1 MYLIKLPPTPATPQ
15 DSVDNIPSLDQ
26 CWLQCIAVLSS
37 FANNSFHI
45 NDQVPTSF
53 SPNSQTAEFA
63 IDRLQRCLL
72 RRGDTVPSGMALLK
86 CYDATVFPL
95 LSSYGR
101 SDRDKSYIIG
111 IATSSLLA
119 SSEVLAQ
126 QPAYA
131 SLWLRFIDLLCRF
144 IREGGAIGEMTTERM
159 KNLLM
164 VMMVEK
170 RFDTMSAAAGQN
182 VLEATMTM
190 LDSYCPAIRSELD
203 RAFSPTENPK
213 PDKVEE
219 KEVKEEKMEEEVKEE
234 VKTEEEVKEKEKEEE
249 KKNEV
254 KDEEKV
260 EEKEKPAEEV
270 KEEEEKEEV
279 KEVKEEMKTEEV
291 KEEMKTEEEKEQV
304 KKEEEQTKKQESE
317 GKEDAAI
324 SGKEMHEEVQQKEEN
339 VQSTTQSSEMQNGED
354 VIIQVKE

>member
-1 MYLIKLPPTPATPQ
+1 MYLIKLSPTPATPQ

-45 NDQVPTSF
+45 NDQVPLFF
-53 SPNSQTAEFA
+53 SPHPQTAEFA

-203 RAFSPTENPK
+203 RAFAPAENPK

-260 EEKEKPAEEV
+260 EKEKPAEEV

-291 KEEMKTEEEKEQV
+291 KEQV

-324 SGKEMHEEVQQKEEN
+324 PTKEVHEEVQQKEEN

>member
-1 MYLIKLPPTPATPQ
+1 MYLIKLSPTPATPQ

-45 NDQVPTSF
+45 NDQVPLFF
-53 SPNSQTAEFA
+53 SPHPQTAEFA

-203 RAFSPTENPK
+203 RAFAPAENPK

-260 EEKEKPAEEV
+260 EKEKPAEEV

>member
-1 MYLIKLPPTPATPQ
+1 MYLIKLSPTPATPQ

-45 NDQVPTSF
+45 NDQVPLFF
-53 SPNSQTAEFA
+53 SPHPQTAEFA

-203 RAFSPTENPK
+203 RAFAPAENPK

-219 KEVKEEKMEEEVKEE
+219 KAEEVKAEVKEEVKDE

-270 KEEEEKEEV
+270 KEEEEKEEEEKEEV
-279 KEVKEEMKTEEV
+279 KEVKEEV
-291 KEEMKTEEEKEQV
+291 KTEEEEKEE
-304 KKEEEQTKKQESE
+304 KKEEEQTEKQESE

-324 SGKEMHEEVQQKEEN
+324 SGKEVHEEVQQKEEN
-339 VQSTTQSSEMQNGED
+339 VQSTAQSSEMQNGED

>member
-45 NDQVPTSF
+45 NDQVPLSF
-53 SPNSQTAEFA
+53 SPHSQTAEFA

-203 RAFSPTENPK
+203 RAFAPAENPK

-219 KEVKEEKMEEEVKEE
+219 KEVKEEKMVEEVKEE
-234 VKTEEEVKEKEKEEE
+234 VKTEEEVKEKEKKDEE
-249 KKNEV
+249 

-260 EEKEKPAEEV
+260 EKEKPAEEV
-270 KEEEEKEEV
+270 KEVKEEV
-279 KEVKEEMKTEEV
+279 
-291 KEEMKTEEEKEQV
+291 KTEEEKEKV
-304 KKEEEQTKKQESE
+304 KKEEEQTEKQESE

-324 SGKEMHEEVQQKEEN
+324 SGKEVHEEVQQKEEN

>member
-1 MYLIKLPPTPATPQ
+1 MYLIKLSPTPATPQ

-45 NDQVPTSF
+45 NDQVPLFF
-53 SPNSQTAEFA
+53 SPHPQTAEFA

-219 KEVKEEKMEEEVKEE
+219 KEVKEEKAEEVKEE

-324 SGKEMHEEVQQKEEN
+324 SGKEVHEEVQQKEEN
-339 VQSTTQSSEMQNGED
+339 VQSTAQSSEMQNGED

>member
-1 MYLIKLPPTPATPQ
+1 MYLIKLSPTPATPQ

-45 NDQVPTSF
+45 NDQVPLSF
-53 SPNSQTAEFA
+53 SPHSQTAEFA

-219 KEVKEEKMEEEVKEE
+219 KAEEVKAEVKEEVKDE
-234 VKTEEEVKEKEKEEE
+234 VKTEEEVKEKEK
-249 KKNEV
+249 KDEV

-260 EEKEKPAEEV
+260 EKEKPAEEV
-270 KEEEEKEEV
+270 KEEEEKEEEEKEEV
-279 KEVKEEMKTEEV
+279 KEVKEEV
-291 KEEMKTEEEKEQV
+291 KTEEEEKKQV

>member
-45 NDQVPTSF
+45 NDQVPLSF
-53 SPNSQTAEFA
+53 SPHSQTAEFA

-203 RAFSPTENPK
+203 RAFAPAENPK

-219 KEVKEEKMEEEVKEE
+219 KEVKEEKME
-234 VKTEEEVKEKEKEEE
+234 
-249 KKNEV
+249 
-254 KDEEKV
+254 
-260 EEKEKPAEEV
+260 
-270 KEEEEKEEV
+270 
-279 KEVKEEMKTEEV
+279 
-291 KEEMKTEEEKEQV
+291 
-304 KKEEEQTKKQESE
+304 
-317 GKEDAAI
+317 
-324 SGKEMHEEVQQKEEN
+324 
-339 VQSTTQSSEMQNGED
+339 
-354 VIIQVKE
+354 

>member
-45 NDQVPTSF
+45 NDQVPLFF
-53 SPNSQTAEFA
+53 SPHPQTAEFA

-101 SDRDKSYIIG
+101 SDRDKSYISG

-219 KEVKEEKMEEEVKEE
+219 
-234 VKTEEEVKEKEKEEE
+234 
-249 KKNEV
+249 
-254 KDEEKV
+254 
-260 EEKEKPAEEV
+260 
-270 KEEEEKEEV
+270 
-279 KEVKEEMKTEEV
+279 
-291 KEEMKTEEEKEQV
+291 
-304 KKEEEQTKKQESE
+304 
-317 GKEDAAI
+317 
-324 SGKEMHEEVQQKEEN
+324 
-339 VQSTTQSSEMQNGED
+339 
-354 VIIQVKE
+354 

>member
-53 SPNSQTAEFA
+53 SPHSQTAEFA

-203 RAFSPTENPK
+203 RAFAPAENPK

-234 VKTEEEVKEKEKEEE
+234 VKTEEEVKEKEK
-249 KKNEV
+249 KDEV
-254 KDEEKV
+254 MDEEKV

>member
-45 NDQVPTSF
+45 NDQVPLSF
-53 SPNSQTAEFA
+53 SPHSQTAEFA

-203 RAFSPTENPK
+203 RAFAPAENPK

-219 KEVKEEKMEEEVKEE
+219 KAEEVKAEVKEE
-234 VKTEEEVKEKEKEEE
+234 VKEEE
-249 KKNEV
+249 KKDEV

-279 KEVKEEMKTEEV
+279 KTE
-291 KEEMKTEEEKEQV
+291 EEEKEE
-304 KKEEEQTKKQESE
+304 KKEEEQTEKQESE

-324 SGKEMHEEVQQKEEN
+324 SGKEVHEEVQQKEEN

>member
-45 NDQVPTSF
+45 NDQVPLSF
-53 SPNSQTAEFA
+53 SPHSQTAEFA

-203 RAFSPTENPK
+203 RAFAPAENPK

-219 KEVKEEKMEEEVKEE
+219 KEVKEEKMVEEVKEE

-249 KKNEV
+249 KK
-254 KDEEKV
+254 DEEKV

-270 KEEEEKEEV
+270 KEEEKEEVKEEEEKEEV
-279 KEVKEEMKTEEV
+279 KEEKEEV
-291 KEEMKTEEEKEQV
+291 KEE
-304 KKEEEQTKKQESE
+304 EEQTEKQESE

-324 SGKEMHEEVQQKEEN
+324 PTKEAQEVHEEVQQKEEN

>member
-45 NDQVPTSF
+45 NDQVPLFF
-53 SPNSQTAEFA
+53 SPHPQTAEFA

-203 RAFSPTENPK
+203 RAFAPAENPK

-219 KEVKEEKMEEEVKEE
+219 KEVKEEKMDEE
-234 VKTEEEVKEKEKEEE
+234 VKTEEEVK
-249 KKNEV
+249 
-254 KDEEKV
+254 
-260 EEKEKPAEEV
+260 
-270 KEEEEKEEV
+270 
-279 KEVKEEMKTEEV
+279 
-291 KEEMKTEEEKEQV
+291 
-304 KKEEEQTKKQESE
+304 
-317 GKEDAAI
+317 
-324 SGKEMHEEVQQKEEN
+324 
-339 VQSTTQSSEMQNGED
+339 
-354 VIIQVKE
+354 

>member
-1 MYLIKLPPTPATPQ
+1 MYLIKLSPTPATPQ

-45 NDQVPTSF
+45 NDQVPLFF
-53 SPNSQTAEFA
+53 SPHSQTAEFA

-203 RAFSPTENPK
+203 RAFAPAENPK

-219 KEVKEEKMEEEVKEE
+219 KEVKEKKMEEEVKEE
-234 VKTEEEVKEKEKEEE
+234 VKTEEEVKEKEK
-249 KKNEV
+249 KDEV

-260 EEKEKPAEEV
+260 EKEKPAEEV

>member
-45 NDQVPTSF
+45 NDQVPLSF
-53 SPNSQTAEFA
+53 SPHSQTAEFA

-203 RAFSPTENPK
+203 RAFAPAENPK

-249 KKNEV
+249 KK
-254 KDEEKV
+254 DEEKV

-270 KEEEEKEEV
+270 KEEEKEEVKEEEEKEEV
-279 KEVKEEMKTEEV
+279 KEEKEEV
-291 KEEMKTEEEKEQV
+291 KEE
-304 KKEEEQTKKQESE
+304 EEQTEKQESE

-324 SGKEMHEEVQQKEEN
+324 PTKEAQEVHEEVQQKEEN
-339 VQSTTQSSEMQNGED
+339 VQSTTQSSEVQNGED

>member
-45 NDQVPTSF
+45 NDQVPLSF
-53 SPNSQTAEFA
+53 SPHSQTAEFA

-203 RAFSPTENPK
+203 RAFAPAENPK

-219 KEVKEEKMEEEVKEE
+219 KAEEVKAEVKEEVKDE

-260 EEKEKPAEEV
+260 EKEKPAEEV

-324 SGKEMHEEVQQKEEN
+324 SGKEVHEEVQQKEEN

>member
-1 MYLIKLPPTPATPQ
+1 MYLIKLSPTPATPQ

-45 NDQVPTSF
+45 NDQVPLSF
-53 SPNSQTAEFA
+53 SPHSQTAEFA

-164 VMMVEK
+164 VMIVEK

-203 RAFSPTENPK
+203 RAFAPAENPK

-219 KEVKEEKMEEEVKEE
+219 KAEEVKAEVKEEVKDE
-234 VKTEEEVKEKEKEEE
+234 VKTEEEVKEKEK
-249 KKNEV
+249 KDEV

-260 EEKEKPAEEV
+260 EKEKPAEEV
-270 KEEEEKEEV
+270 KEEEEKEEEEKEEV
-279 KEVKEEMKTEEV
+279 KEVKEEV
-291 KEEMKTEEEKEQV
+291 KTEEEEKEE
-304 KKEEEQTKKQESE
+304 KKEEEQTEKQESE

-324 SGKEMHEEVQQKEEN
+324 SGKEVHEEVQQKEEN
-339 VQSTTQSSEMQNGED
+339 VQSTAQSSEMQNGED

>member
-45 NDQVPTSF
+45 NDQVPLSF
-53 SPNSQTAEFA
+53 SPHPQTAEFA

-234 VKTEEEVKEKEKEEE
+234 VKTEEEVKEKKDEM
-249 KKNEV
+249 

-260 EEKEKPAEEV
+260 EKEKPAEEV
-270 KEEEEKEEV
+270 KEEEEKEEEEKEEV
-279 KEVKEEMKTEEV
+279 KEVKEEV
-291 KEEMKTEEEKEQV
+291 KTEEEEKEE
-304 KKEEEQTKKQESE
+304 KKEEEQTEKQESE

-324 SGKEMHEEVQQKEEN
+324 SGKEVHEEVQQKEEN
-339 VQSTTQSSEMQNGED
+339 VQSTAQSSEMQNGED

>member
-1 MYLIKLPPTPATPQ
+1 MYLIKLSPTPATPQ

-45 NDQVPTSF
+45 NDQVPLSF
-53 SPNSQTAEFA
+53 SPHSQTAEFA

-203 RAFSPTENPK
+203 RAFAPAENPK

-234 VKTEEEVKEKEKEEE
+234 VKTEEEVKEKEK
-249 KKNEV
+249 KDEV

-339 VQSTTQSSEMQNGED
+339 VQSTAQSSEMQNGED

>member
-45 NDQVPTSF
+45 NDQVPLSF
-53 SPNSQTAEFA
+53 SPHSQTAEFA

-203 RAFSPTENPK
+203 RAFAPAENPK

-219 KEVKEEKMEEEVKEE
+219 KDEEVKAEVKEE
-234 VKTEEEVKEKEKEEE
+234 VKEEE
-249 KKNEV
+249 KKDEV

-279 KEVKEEMKTEEV
+279 KTE
-291 KEEMKTEEEKEQV
+291 EEEKEE

-324 SGKEMHEEVQQKEEN
+324 SGKEVHEEVQQMEEN

>member
-1 MYLIKLPPTPATPQ
+1 MYLIKLSPTPATPQ

-45 NDQVPTSF
+45 NDQVPLFF
-53 SPNSQTAEFA
+53 SPHPQTAEFA

-203 RAFSPTENPK
+203 RAFAPAENPK

-234 VKTEEEVKEKEKEEE
+234 VKTEEEVKEKKDEM
-249 KKNEV
+249 

-260 EEKEKPAEEV
+260 EKEKPAEEV

-279 KEVKEEMKTEEV
+279 KTE
-291 KEEMKTEEEKEQV
+291 EEEKEE
-304 KKEEEQTKKQESE
+304 KKEEEQTEKQESE

-324 SGKEMHEEVQQKEEN
+324 PTKEVHEEVQQKEEN

>member
-1 MYLIKLPPTPATPQ
+1 MYLIKLPPTPTTPQ

-45 NDQVPTSF
+45 NDQVPLFF
-53 SPNSQTAEFA
+53 SPHSQTAEFA

-203 RAFSPTENPK
+203 RAFAPAENPK

-234 VKTEEEVKEKEKEEE
+234 VKTEEEVKEKEKKDEE
-249 KKNEV
+249 

-260 EEKEKPAEEV
+260 EKEKPAEEV
-270 KEEEEKEEV
+270 KEVKEEV
-279 KEVKEEMKTEEV
+279 
-291 KEEMKTEEEKEQV
+291 KTEEEKEKV
-304 KKEEEQTKKQESE
+304 KKEEEQTEKQESE

-324 SGKEMHEEVQQKEEN
+324 SGKEVHEEVQQKEEN